1 MILKKTFFLFLFL
14 ITAFEIKAQPPTH
27 VPLMTSTWK
36 LIAERSYKKNKD
48 FKMVPTFP
56 AKLEA
61 LQNKLVE
68 LPGYM
73 IPINADVEHKEF
85 MLAVVPMDQC
95 PYCGQGDIPSMIEV
109 KMAKELGYTDKPI
122 KIRGKLL
129 LNKTGDLRS
138 EIFLLN
144 AELVK

>member
-1 MILKKTFFLFLFL
+1 MILKKTVFLFFFLV
-14 ITAFEIKAQPPTH
+14 TAFALKAQPPTH

-109 KMAKELGYTDKPI
+109 KMTKELGYTDKPI

-144 AELVK
+144 AELIK

>member
-1 MILKKTFFLFLFL
+1 MILKKTFFLLLFL
-14 ITAFEIKAQPPTH
+14 IAAFKIKAQPPTH
-27 VPLMTSTWK
+27 VPLMTNTWK

-109 KMAKELGYTDKPI
+109 KMTKELGYTDKPI

>member
-1 MILKKTFFLFLFL
+1 MILKKTFFLLLFL

-27 VPLMTSTWK
+27 VPLMTNTWK

-109 KMAKELGYTDKPI
+109 KMTKELGYTDKPI

>member
-1 MILKKTFFLFLFL
+1 MILKKTVFLVLLL
-14 ITAFEIKAQPPTH
+14 ITALEIKAQPPTH
-27 VPLMTSTWK
+27 VPLMTGTWK
-36 LIAERSYKKNKD
+36 LIAERSYKKNKE

-109 KMAKELGYTDKPI
+109 KMTKELGYTDKPI

-138 EIFLLN
+138 EIFLLH

>member
-1 MILKKTFFLFLFL
+1 MILKKTVFLFIFSTVAFL
-14 ITAFEIKAQPPTH
+14 ARAQPPTH
-27 VPLMTSTWK
+27 IPLMNNTWK
-36 LIAERSYKKNKD
+36 LIAGRSYKKNKD
-48 FKMVPTFP
+48 FKMVPAFP

-61 LQNKLVE
+61 LHNKVVE
-68 LPGYM
+68 LPGYI
-73 IPINADVEHKEF
+73 IPINADLNHSEF

-95 PYCGQGDIPSMIEV
+95 PYCGQGDIPSMVEV
-109 KMAKELGYTDKPI
+109 KMGRELSYTDKPV
-122 KIRGKLL
+122 KLRGTLM

>member
-1 MILKKTFFLFLFL
+1 MYLIKTFFLFIFL
-14 ITAFEIKAQPPTH
+14 TIAFTLKAQPPTH

-56 AKLEA
+56 AKLESM
-61 LQNKLVE
+61 QNKFVE

-109 KMAKELGYTDKPI
+109 KMTKELGYTDKPI

>member
-1 MILKKTFFLFLFL
+1 
-14 ITAFEIKAQPPTH
+14 
-27 VPLMTSTWK
+27 
-36 LIAERSYKKNKD
+36 
-48 FKMVPTFP
+48 MVPTFP
-56 AKLEA
+56 TKLEA
-61 LQNKLVE
+61 LQNKMVE

>member
-1 MILKKTFFLFLFL
+1 MILKKTVLLFLFL
-14 ITAFEIKAQPPTH
+14 VTAFFAKAQPPTH